1 MPRYLDPK
9 NYLTFKRIFGEH
21 KHLCMSLLNNL
32 LPLTASQQIASLE
45 YRQSEMSPEIH
56 TLNNSIVDARCTD
69 SQGRQLTVE
78 MRMIWTKSFIM
89 GRAMFNAS
97 KAHVTQPD
105 SAESYKLLQPV
116 YALNL
121 VSETFAKDSSSYYHH
136 YKMANVAEPEKQIE
150 GLNLVFV
157 ELTKFQPTGR
167 AEKKLHELWLKFL
180 TGIGE
185 HTEKIPQELLE
196 EEVTKEAVRYL
207 EVNSYTKNQ
216 LAAYDKYWD
225 IVRTER
231 SRYLDAQML
240 GRSKGIEIGIA
251 AGREEGIAVGREEG
265 IAVGKEEGIAVG
277 KAEGEAIGAEKSLKQ
292 VVLNALRKGFTVA
305 QIQELTALSREKI
318 EALLTQHNA

>member
-9 NYLTFKRIFGEH
+9 NDLTFKRIFGEH

-45 YRQSEMSPEIH
+45 YRQSEMAPEIH
-56 TLNNSIVDARCTD
+56 TLNDSIVDARCTD
-69 SQGRQLTVE
+69 SQGRQFTVE
-78 MRMIWTKSFIM
+78 MRMLWTKSFM

-97 KAHVTQPD
+97 KAYVTQLD

-121 VSETFAKDSSSYYHH
+121 VNETFAKDSSSSYYHH
-136 YKMANVAEPEKQIE
+136 YKMANVAEPEKQVE
-150 GLNLVFV
+150 GLNLIFF
-157 ELTKFQPTGR
+157 ELAKFQPTGR

-180 TGIGE
+180 TEIGE

-207 EVNSYTKNQ
+207 EVNAYTKNQ

-240 GRSKGIEIGIA
+240 GRREGREMGREEEIA
-251 AGREEGIAVGREEG
+251 AGR
-265 IAVGKEEGIAVG
+265 
-277 KAEGEAIGAEKSLKQ
+277 AEGEAIGAEKSLKQ
-292 VVLNALRKGFTVA
+292 VAINAKQKGFTVA
-305 QIQELTALSREKI
+305 QIQALTDLSKKKI
-318 EALLTQHNA
+318 